1 VTDYASYAAQHQAA
15 NRERDAAVKR
25 IAGENEVMREMLRGF
40 VTPPLAYA
48 RKRELVER
56 VTLFLEGWG
65 ESAA

>member
-1 VTDYASYAAQHQAA
+1 MTDYEDYVSQHQAA
-15 NRERDAAVKR
+15 NADREAAVKR
-25 IAGENEVMREMLRGF
+25 IAGENEAMREMLREF

-65 ESAA
+65 